1 MKGAVNPRTVDVFDE
16 SLPNISNPA
25 AARKRATLVG
35 EPSCAAM
42 KQAKEFTP
50 LRTTVPTCLN
60 NFQSVLSLL
69 ELLLPAVAANNGS
82 AGAVFPVDE
91 PLADD
96 AAQLLQ
102 CTAAG
107 NSGVHDRW

>member
-1 MKGAVNPRTVDVFDE
+1 MVFDE
-16 SLPNISNPA
+16 SLPHISNPVT
-25 AARKRATLVG
+25 ARKRATLVG
-35 EPSCAAM
+35 EQSCAAM
-42 KQAKEFTP
+42 EQAKESAP
-50 LRTTVPTCLN
+50 LRTTVPTYLN